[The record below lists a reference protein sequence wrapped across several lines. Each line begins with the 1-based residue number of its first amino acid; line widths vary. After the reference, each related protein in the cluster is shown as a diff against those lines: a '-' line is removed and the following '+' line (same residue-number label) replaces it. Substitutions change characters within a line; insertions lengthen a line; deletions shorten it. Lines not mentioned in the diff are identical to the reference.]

1 MEKCRLLSLVMLLCS
16 LFLAPPVQAQD
27 KSDGKRVTMELNGE
41 SLSSALKKLEGL
53 SGYKI
58 LFSYDDVDG
67 YQVNG
72 RVKDATVESALQMIL
87 KDKPFEYVIDG
98 RFINVNRLKNGSKK
112 PVGGGRKIS
121 GVVISKEDGLPVI
134 GASVRVE
141 GSDKG
146 AATDID
152 GRFTLN
158 DVPDGSNLLLSYIG
172 MTTVIQIFGGISIVR
187 VFQDS
192 TPTAVVTTS
201 SVSTLIITVVL
212 CVVLFLICRYILGR
226 RLNLS

>member
-112 PVGGGRKIS
+112 
-121 GVVISKEDGLPVI
+121 
-134 GASVRVE
+134 
-141 GSDKG
+141 
-146 AATDID
+146 T
-152 GRFTLN
+152 
-158 DVPDGSNLLLSYIG
+158 
-172 MTTVIQIFGGISIVR
+172 
-187 VFQDS
+187 
-192 TPTAVVTTS
+192 
-201 SVSTLIITVVL
+201 
-212 CVVLFLICRYILGR
+212 CGR
-226 RLNLS
+226 R

>member
-72 RVKDATVESALQMIL
+72 RVKDATVESAL
-87 KDKPFEYVIDG
+87 
-98 RFINVNRLKNGSKK
+98 
-112 PVGGGRKIS
+112 
-121 GVVISKEDGLPVI
+121 
-134 GASVRVE
+134 
-141 GSDKG
+141 
-146 AATDID
+146 
-152 GRFTLN
+152 
-158 DVPDGSNLLLSYIG
+158 
-172 MTTVIQIFGGISIVR
+172 
-187 VFQDS
+187 
-192 TPTAVVTTS
+192 
-201 SVSTLIITVVL
+201 
-212 CVVLFLICRYILGR
+212 
-226 RLNLS
+226 